1 MLSSLWSV
9 PSAATSSLVVEFYKG
24 VEAGSDRAE
33 ALRLAQLGVMGTAGC
48 EQPWFWAAFN
58 LVGDWR

>member
-1 MLSSLWSV
+1 
-9 PSAATSSLVVEFYKG
+9 VEFYKG